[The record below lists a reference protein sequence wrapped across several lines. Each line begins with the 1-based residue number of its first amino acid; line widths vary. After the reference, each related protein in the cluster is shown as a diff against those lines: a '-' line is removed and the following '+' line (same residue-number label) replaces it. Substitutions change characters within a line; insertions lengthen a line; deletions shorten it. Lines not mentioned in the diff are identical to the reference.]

1 MRKTRQGRVQNKT
14 PSSDRLYAGTAVPC
28 QTDPL
33 LDNDRKVRDHFAAW
47 RKLGNGRTAVADSE
61 ERLQSILAVLEEC
74 QTGLVECASAEAA
87 HLLALA
93 ILEIRIKLNRVSD
106 LELKA
111 LCDAIIGDHSET
123 ETAQERPLHRQRWR
137 PVLKVVK

>member
-1 MRKTRQGRVQNKT
+1 M
-14 PSSDRLYAGTAVPC
+14 AE
-28 QTDPL
+28 
-33 LDNDRKVRDHFAAW
+33 
-47 RKLGNGRTAVADSE
+47 SE
-61 ERLQSILAVLEEC
+61 ERLQSILSVVEEC
-74 QTGLVECASAEAA
+74 RTGLVECASAEAA

-111 LCDAIIGDHSET
+111 WCDAIMGDQSQEA
-123 ETAQERPLHRQRWR
+123 AQETSLPRQRWR

>member
-1 MRKTRQGRVQNKT
+1 M
-14 PSSDRLYAGTAVPC
+14 
-28 QTDPL
+28 
-33 LDNDRKVRDHFAAW
+33 
-47 RKLGNGRTAVADSE
+47 ADSE

-74 QTGLVECASAEAA
+74 RTGLVECASAEAA